1 MKKLFLLLAAALI
14 VSCSNNSIMRR
25 AAAGNPYEVLVV
37 CDEEFWNAPAG
48 RALEAV
54 LDTDIPGLP
63 QSERS
68 FKISRIDENS
78 FSGMFKPFRNI
89 ITIDINDKLY
99 TKTSFKYTED
109 PFASP
114 QMVMTIQSPD
124 RASFEEFVTENSQVI
139 VDFFTASE
147 MNRQIEKLKKE
158 YNTAAFDTINKMFDC
173 EFLVP
178 AGLTG
183 QKKGKNFLWVS
194 NFNSPVPEIQSFA
207 IYSYPY
213 TSVDNFSRENFIH
226 VRDSVMKKNLP
237 GGKPDQYIQTDSMF
251 VDIVESSHKD
261 RYVQIARGLWYM
273 ENDMMGGPF
282 VSHSMVDEVNG
293 RVIVVEAFLYAPNR
307 KKGSMMRNLEASLYT
322 IKLPADKKIE
332 NSIHIPGVVVEA
344 QK

>member
-1 MKKLFLLLAAALI
+1 
-14 VSCSNNSIMRR
+14 
-25 AAAGNPYEVLVV
+25 
-37 CDEEFWNAPAG
+37 
-48 RALEAV
+48 
-54 LDTDIPGLP
+54 
-63 QSERS
+63 
-68 FKISRIDENS
+68 
-78 FSGMFKPFRNI
+78 
-89 ITIDINDKLY
+89 
-99 TKTSFKYTED
+99 
-109 PFASP
+109 
-114 QMVMTIQSPD
+114 MVMTIQSPD

-183 QKKGKNFLWVS
+183 QKKGKDFLWVS

>member
-1 MKKLFLLLAAALI
+1 MKKLFLLLATALI